1 MKCRGHAPANKSSG
15 FTLMEILVA
24 LTVFAILAAAFLG
37 QSTHQLVGASQ
48 AELQMAGDILAE
60 NELNRILARK
70 QWTEPGLMSY
80 PVSYAQYEF
89 EVIVDTRTT
98 DFPLLRRVEVAVL
111 VDSAAPGERE
121 LVRLAGFRG
130 QH

>member
-1 MKCRGHAPANKSSG
+1 MRQRG

-24 LTVFAILAAAFLG
+24 LAIFGILATAFLS
-37 QSTHQLVGASQ
+37 QSSQQLAGASRAQ
-48 AELQMAGDILAE
+48 LQLLGDVLAE

-80 PVSYAQYEF
+80 PLTYGATEF
-89 EVIVDTRTT
+89 EIIVDTRSTA
-98 DFPLLRRVEVAVL
+98 FPLLRRIEVAVL
-111 VDSAAPGERE
+111 DQAQQPQVE
-121 LVRLAGFRG
+121 LARLVAFRG

>member
-1 MKCRGHAPANKSSG
+1 
-15 FTLMEILVA
+15 
-24 LTVFAILAAAFLG
+24 
-37 QSTHQLVGASQ
+37 
-48 AELQMAGDILAE
+48 MAGDILAE